1 MTLQEEIE
9 LIRKA
14 LAGDPAAAQI
24 FEDILTDYTAL
35 RQDATQRALDDAG
48 RDPANGDPA

>member
-14 LAGDPAAAQI
+14 LADHPAAAQI

-35 RQDATQRALDDAG
+35 RQDATQRDLEGAG
-48 RDPANGDPA
+48 RDPDNGDPL

>member
-9 LIRKA
+9 IIRKA
-14 LAGDPAAAQI
+14 LIGDPVAAQI

-35 RQDATQRALDDAG
+35 REAATQRALADAG
-48 RDPANGDPA
+48 RDPTQGDAA